1 MTLKT
6 AARIQ
11 WVAAFL
17 LWLITLP
24 FVIIDVVLECC
35 RKPFEWII
43 IGREK
48 IKFLIG
54 NRLMLLSDEAKNGT
68 IQNKDILRSGTAI
81 FAYEKLHQEMKCN
94 RDYDAEYLQHLDKH
108 LQQEELS
115 HTEYLD

>member
-11 WVAAFL
+11 WIAAFL
-17 LWLITLP
+17 LWQLTLP

-81 FAYEKLHQEMKCN
+81 FAYEKWHQEQKRN
-94 RDYDAEYLQHLDKH
+94 REHDADCLQHLDEV
-108 LQQEELS
+108 LQAEEQA